1 MEKYN
6 FKENI
11 DELKKKDKLYLKELQ
26 LFFDKVDNVSD
37 QELKSQILY
46 QMHRCEQRIICM
58 CEQLINKW
66 YKYKNKHFRKNIIK

>member
-6 FKENI
+6 FELCV

-26 LFFDKVDNVSD
+26 LFFDKVDNVND
-37 QELKSQILY
+37 QELKSQIY

-58 CEQLINKW
+58 CEQLINK
-66 YKYKNKHFRKNIIK
+66 